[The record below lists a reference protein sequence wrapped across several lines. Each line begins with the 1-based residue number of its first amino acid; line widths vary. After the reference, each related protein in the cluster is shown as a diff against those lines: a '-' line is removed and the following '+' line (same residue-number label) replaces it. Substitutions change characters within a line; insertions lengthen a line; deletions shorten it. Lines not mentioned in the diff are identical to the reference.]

1 MIEKFDIGFAYV
13 WEFDE
18 DFIHKFEEI
27 FHAYNLTTFII
38 GYHNIEEVKKRV
50 KDKTL
55 HFNFYFDR
63 GWDVEESFEELGN
76 LLMKRKTHI
85 FNPYKKVLHAIDKAT
100 MHLEFMT
107 AGLDVPYSIII
118 PPVKEREELFIS
130 LSNLAILGR
139 PFIIKPCN
147 TTGGG
152 IGVVTGAE
160 TLHDVLHE
168 RKFNHEDKYLLQEK
182 IYPALLDG
190 KRAWFRVFY
199 AFGKIIPIWW
209 DDLTHY
215 YQVLSQE
222 EIELFRLKKL
232 FQVTRTIYNTTQLD
246 FFSTEIVITPQQKF
260 IAIDYVN
267 DQCDLRFQSKHA
279 DGVPDEIIERI
290 IIAAKNRVVKLKKE
304 LDF

>member
-27 FHAYNLTTFII
+27 FHAFNLTTFVI
-38 GYHNIEEVKKRV
+38 GSHNIEEVIERV
-50 KDKTL
+50 KEKKL
-55 HFNFYFDR
+55 QFQFYFDR
-63 GWDVEESFEELGN
+63 AWDVELSFEQLGH

-85 FNPYKKVLHAIDKAT
+85 LNPYKKVLHAIDKAT
-100 MHLEFMT
+100 MHLEFIT
-107 AGLDVPYSIII
+107 AGLNVPYSIII
-118 PPVKEREELFIS
+118 PPVKEKEELFIS
-130 LSNLAILGR
+130 LSHLATLGR

-199 AFGKIIPIWW
+199 AFGKIIPVWW
-209 DDLTHY
+209 DDLTHHY
-215 YQVLSQE
+215 RLLSGE
-222 EIELFRLKKL
+222 EIERFKLKKL
-232 FQVTRTIYNTTQLD
+232 FQITRTIYNTTELD

-267 DQCDLRFQSKHA
+267 DQCDLRFQSQHA
-279 DGVPDEIIERI
+279 DGVPDEIIDSI

>member
-18 DFIHKFEEI
+18 DFIHKFEEV
-27 FHAYNLTTFII
+27 FHANNLSTFII
-38 GYHNIEEVKKRV
+38 GPNNIEEVKKRI
-50 KDKTL
+50 KEKNL

-63 GWDVEESFEELGN
+63 GWDVEESFEALGN

-100 MHLEFMT
+100 MHLEFIT
-107 AGLDVPYSIII
+107 AGLNVPYSIII

-130 LSNLAILGR
+130 LSHLAILGR

-160 TLHDVLHE
+160 SLHDVLHE

-182 IYPALLDG
+182 IYPAYLNG

-199 AFGKIIPIWW
+199 AFGKIIPVWW
-209 DDLTHY
+209 DDLTHR
-215 YQVLSQE
+215 YQILTAE
-222 EIELFRLKKL
+222 EIEMYKLKKL
-232 FQVTRTIYNTTQLD
+232 FQITRTIYNTIELD
-246 FFSTEIVITPQQKF
+246 FFSTEIVITPQYKF

-267 DQCDLRFQSKHA
+267 DQCDLRLQSGHS
-279 DGVPDEIIERI
+279 DGVPDEIIYSI
-290 IIAAKNRVVKLKKE
+290 IVAAKNRVLKLKKE
-304 LDF
+304 LHF

>member
-18 DFIHKFEEI
+18 DFIHKFEEV
-27 FHAYNLTTFII
+27 FHAYNLSTFII
-38 GYHNIEEVKKRV
+38 GHHNIEEVKERV
-50 KDKTL
+50 KEKKL
-55 HFNFYFDR
+55 QFQFYFDR
-63 GWDVEESFEELGN
+63 AWDVESSFEQLGH

-85 FNPYKKVLHAIDKAT
+85 LNPYKKVLHAIDKAT
-100 MHLEFMT
+100 MHLEFIT
-107 AGLDVPYSIII
+107 AGLNVPYSIII
-118 PPVKEREELFIS
+118 PPVKEKEELFIS
-130 LSNLAILGR
+130 LSHLATLGR

-199 AFGKIIPIWW
+199 AFGKIIPVWW
-209 DDLTHY
+209 DDLTHH
-215 YQVLSQE
+215 YQILTAE
-222 EIELFRLKKL
+222 EIETYNLKKL
-232 FQVTRTIYNTTQLD
+232 YQITRTIYNTTELD

-267 DQCDLRFQSKHA
+267 DQCDLRFQSQHA
-279 DGVPDEIIERI
+279 DGVPDEIIDMI

>member
-1 MIEKFDIGFAYV
+1 MTEKFDIGFAYV
-13 WEFDE
+13 WELDE
-18 DFIHKFEEI
+18 DFIHRFEEV
-27 FHAYNLTTFII
+27 FHEHKLTTFII
-38 GYHNIEEVKKRV
+38 GYHNIEEVKRRI

-63 GWDVEESFEELGN
+63 GWDVETSFEELGN
-76 LLMKRKTHI
+76 LLLKRKTHI

-118 PPVKEREELFIS
+118 PPVKEKEELFIS
-130 LSNLAILGR
+130 LSHLSILGR

-160 TLHDVLHE
+160 TLHDVLRE
-168 RKFNHEDKYLLQEK
+168 RKLNHEDKYLLQEK
-182 IYPALLDG
+182 IYPAMLDG
-190 KRAWFRVFY
+190 KRAWFRIFY
-199 AFGKIIPIWW
+199 AFGKIIPVWW

-215 YQVLSQE
+215 YQILSQE
-222 EIELFRLKKL
+222 EIEFFKLKKL
-232 FQVTRTIYNTTQLD
+232 YQVTRIIYNTTQLD
-246 FFSTEIVITPQQKF
+246 FFSTEIVIAPQQKF

-267 DQCDLRFQSKHA
+267 DQCDLRFQSKHQ
-279 DGVPDEIIERI
+279 DGVPDEIIDTI
-290 IIAAKNRVVKLKKE
+290 IYAAKNRVVKLKKE
-304 LDF
+304 LHF

>member
-18 DFIHKFEEI
+18 DFIHKFEEV
-27 FHAYNLTTFII
+27 FHSYNLTTFII
-38 GYHNIEEVKKRV
+38 GHHNIEEVKKRV
-50 KDKTL
+50 RDKTL

-100 MHLEFMT
+100 MHLEFIT

-118 PPVKEREELFIS
+118 PPVKEKEELFIS
-130 LSNLAILGR
+130 LSHLSILGR

-168 RKFNHEDKYLLQEK
+168 RKFNDADKYLLQEK
-182 IYPALLDG
+182 IYPTMLDG

-199 AFGKIIPIWW
+199 AFGKIIPVWW

-215 YQVLSQE
+215 YQVLSEE

-232 FQVTRTIYNTTQLD
+232 FQVTRTIYKTTQLD

-267 DQCDLRFQSKHA
+267 DQCDLRFQSKHH
-279 DGVPDEIIERI
+279 DGVPDEIINAI
-290 IIAAKNRVVKLKKE
+290 IFAAKNRVLKLKKE
-304 LDF
+304 LRF